1 MPIPPTWSAIDQG
14 MNHTSSIIRWRVLS
28 WAVVVLLTVAATS
41 RAADNRASLAAVDR
55 QSQVKIVKIYGA
67 GGPRGL
73 EAYQSGF
80 LITSDGYVLTA
91 WSYVLDTDDVAV
103 VLDDGR
109 RFSGKLIGADP
120 LTEVAVLKID
130 AGADPLPHF
139 DLAQSPEADVGAC
152 VLALSNLFSIAAGNE
167 PSSILHGVV
176 SAVAPLE
183 ARHGAFSANYRG
195 DVYIVDAVI
204 NNPGSAGG
212 ALTDQQGRLLGMLG
226 KELRGE
232 STGTW
237 LNYALPVAA
246 FRNAAEAMIAGR
258 FAPKELTEAERP
270 DKPLTLGALGIVL
283 VPDVVPRTPPYV
295 DRIVPDSPAAKA
307 GLRPDD
313 LVVTFDTQVVTSC
326 QHVTKLL
333 ERYEQDAVIHV
344 AVLRD
349 GSMLEFTLQAAKTAE
364 RAKE

>member
-1 MPIPPTWSAIDQG
+1 MRPYHP
-14 MNHTSSIIRWRVLS
+14 IIRWQILAL
-28 WAVVVLLTVAATS
+28 AVVGLLTVAGLA
-41 RAADNRASLAAVDR
+41 RAANDRASLAAVDR
-55 QSQVKIVKIYGA
+55 QAQAKMVKIYGA

-80 LITSDGYVLTA
+80 MITGEGHVLTA
-91 WSYVLDTDDVAV
+91 WSYVLDTDEIAV

-109 RFSGKLIGADP
+109 RFPGKLAGADP

-139 DLAQSPEADVGAC
+139 DLSQSPAADVGAR

-167 PSSILHGVV
+167 PSSVLHGVV

-183 ARHGAFSANYRG
+183 ARHGAFSANYHG
-195 DVYIVDAVI
+195 NAYILDAVT

-246 FRNAAEAMIAGR
+246 FRNSAEAMIAGR
-258 FAPKELTEAERP
+258 FTPKEMTEAERP
-270 DKPLTLGALGIVL
+270 EKPLTLGALGIVL

-326 QHVTKLL
+326 QHAAKLM
-333 ERYEQDAVIHV
+333 ERYEQDAVVHV
-344 AVLRD
+344 AVLRE
-349 GSMLEFTLQAAKTAE
+349 GSLLEFTLQAAKGAE
-364 RAKE
+364 PAKE